1 MFLED
6 LVNHFILELSVDEGN
21 KGLLWHGLAF
31 LFLGTDVSFHFLQD
45 DTYTES
51 YISTIGV
58 DFVSMSFDTKFILQ

>member
-6 LVNHFILELSVDEGN
+6 LVTQFLPELPVGEGN
-21 KGLLWHGLAF
+21 KRLGLAF
-31 LFLGTDVSFHFLQD
+31 LFMDSDVSFCFLQD

-58 DFVSMSFDTKFILQ
+58 DFVSRLLSVDTKFILQ